1 MNIRLLLL
9 TLLLPVFAAAQFL
22 NPNASLQQAY
32 IQATQQDKLIFLMIE
47 SDDCQQCNDVAD
59 KALQNDTLRNFIR
72 NNFIAIRLNSEHSDL
87 NFLKEKYN
95 TVEGNSVLFL
105 DKLGTLISRMNLS
118 TTDYK
123 MYISQCKYALSRKT
137 EADGLRALELD
148 ALTGKLTPDRVFELM
163 YKRKALA
170 LPIDALLDQYVRQ
183 LPADSLNSIS
193 TIKDIVR
200 LSPILKSKAD
210 SAVRKNARLYNE
222 VWNSFTPTEQVSIN
236 KDIIFKTRQK
246 AAAEKNVAKGK
257 EVALYARLSYTTDKE
272 AGERSYA
279 YNMMEFFRDVKDTAA
294 FLKSAVDY
302 YERFQKNLN
311 AADIKKQDSTKIA
324 ALAKMQRNAKPAKD
338 TIINGKRISRT
349 VSTFRY
355 SSKANYYSQVL
366 NNGARSFYNMTKD
379 PIYLK
384 KALQWAASANE
395 FYETPYVLDT
405 WARLLYKADK
415 KNADQAIQLEEKAIA
430 LLKTQGGSTNKH
442 NEVLNKMKQK
452 TASLD

>member
-1 MNIRLLLL
+1 MNIRLLLFI
-9 TLLLPVFAAAQFL
+9 LLLPVFAAAQFL
-22 NPNASLQQAY
+22 APDTPLQQAY

-47 SDDCQQCNDVAD
+47 SADCQQCNDVVD
-59 KALQNDTLRNFIR
+59 KALQNDTLKNFISS
-72 NNFIAIRLNSEHSDL
+72 NFIGIRLTAEHPDL

-95 TVEGNSVLFL
+95 TVEGNSILFL
-105 DKLGTLISRMNLS
+105 DKLGTLVSRMNMS
-118 TTDYK
+118 TSDYK
-123 MYISQCKYALSRKT
+123 RYITQGKYALNRKT

-148 ALTGKLTPDRVFELM
+148 ALTGKLTTDNIFELM

-183 LPADSLNSIS
+183 LPTDSLTSFS
-193 TIKDIVR
+193 TIQRIVR

-210 SAVRKNARLYNE
+210 SVVRKNAQLYNA
-222 VWNSFTPTEQVSIN
+222 VWSSFNPTEQVNIN

-246 AAAEKNVAKGK
+246 AAQEKNLAKGK
-257 EVALYARLSYTTDKE
+257 EVAQYARLSYTDKE

-279 YNMMEFFRDVKDTAA
+279 YIMMEFFRDIKDTAS

-311 AADIKKQDSTKIA
+311 VADIKKQDSARLA
-324 ALAKMQRNAKPAKD
+324 ALTKMHRNARPVKD
-338 TIINGKRISRT
+338 TTINGKLIRRT

-355 SSKANYYSQVL
+355 SPKANYYSQVL

-384 KALQWAASANE
+384 KALQWAANANE
-395 FYETPYVLDT
+395 FYESPYVLDT
-405 WARLLYKADK
+405 YARLLYKIDK
-415 KNADQAIQLEEKAIA
+415 KNADQAIQLEEKAIT
-430 LLKTQGGSTNKH
+430 LLKTQGGPTNKH

>member
-1 MNIRLLLL
+1 MNIRLLLP

-22 NPNASLQQAY
+22 APDTPLQQAY

-47 SDDCQQCNDVAD
+47 SADCQQCNDVAD
-59 KALQNDTLRNFIR
+59 KALQNDTLKNFIR
-72 NNFIAIRLNSEHSDL
+72 NNFIAIRLTGEHPDL

-95 TVEGNSVLFL
+95 TLDGNSILFL
-105 DKLGTLISRMNLS
+105 DKLGTLVSRMNMS
-118 TTDYK
+118 TSDYK
-123 MYISQCKYALSRKT
+123 RYISQCKYALTRKK

-148 ALTGKLTPDRVFELM
+148 ALTGKLTTDNIYELM

-170 LPIDALLDQYVRQ
+170 LPVDALLEQYVRQ
-183 LPADSLNSIS
+183 VPADSLNSIS
-193 TIKDIVR
+193 TIQRIVR
-200 LSPILKSKAD
+200 LSPVLRSKAD
-210 SAVRKNARLYNE
+210 SAVRKNAQLYNA
-222 VWNSFTPTEQVSIN
+222 VWNSFNPTEQVNIN

-246 AAAEKNVAKGK
+246 AAEEKNLAKGK
-257 EVALYARLSYTTDKE
+257 EAAEYARLSYTDKE

-279 YNMMEFFRDVKDTAA
+279 YNMMEFFRSTKDTAA

-311 AADIKKQDSTKIA
+311 AADIKKQDSTKMA
-324 ALAKMQRNAKPAKD
+324 ALAKMHRLSKPPKD
-338 TIINGKRISRT
+338 TTINGKLISRT
-349 VSTFRY
+349 VSTIRY
-355 SSKANYYSQVL
+355 TSKANHFSQVL

-405 WARLLYKADK
+405 WARLLYKVDK
-415 KNADQAIQLEEKAIA
+415 KNVDQAIQLEEKAIA
-430 LLKTQGGSTNKH
+430 LLKTQGGATNKH